1 METQDPEKQKMK
13 RMTAFFA
20 ALVMLML
27 SGCADARYHY
37 DVRKDLSITF
47 GNSDRV
53 IEALRG
59 AFRAHSPRIT
69 VCYESGS
76 DNMSDIYPMTDEL
89 VMFAMSETDDPCEG
103 DYLYQQYG
111 GYRIEY
117 SFEKNNGKYS
127 YTIDII
133 PEYYTTPAQEKTVDE
148 RISGILSELGLSGK
162 SEYERVSAVYNY
174 VFENVKYDKVHK
186 KNPHYHLRST
196 AYGALVNGCACC
208 QGYSVLMYRLLRE
221 AGINVRVVT
230 GNAVSG
236 GASEYHA
243 WNIAEID
250 GVYYNIDVTWDALN
264 GKHEYFLKSE
274 DSFSETHVRDEMY
287 STPEFY
293 EKYPMSENDYV
304 F

>member
-1 METQDPEKQKMK
+1 MKQI
-13 RMTAFFA
+13 TAAFA
-20 ALVMLML
+20 ALMMLAL
-27 SGCADARYHY
+27 SGCGSAKYHY

-53 IEALRG
+53 IEEIRG
-59 AFRAHSPRIT
+59 ALKAHSPRIT
-69 VCYESGS
+69 ICYESGS
-76 DNMSDIYPMTDEL
+76 DNMGDIYPMTDEL
-89 VMFAMSETDDPCEG
+89 VSFAMSETDNPCEG
-103 DYLYQQYG
+103 DYIYQQYG
-111 GYRIEY
+111 GYRTEY
-117 SFEKNNGKYS
+117 SFEKNGEKYS

-148 RISGILSELGLSGK
+148 RVSDILAELGLSGK

-174 VFENVKYDKVHK
+174 VYGNVKYDRVHK

-230 GNAVSG
+230 GNAVSAG
-236 GASEYHA
+236 SVEYHA

-250 GVYYNIDVTWDALN
+250 GLYYNIDVTWDAQRQE
-264 GKHEYFLKSE
+264 HDYFLKSDE
-274 DSFSETHVRDEMY
+274 TFSETHVRDEMY

-293 EKYPMSENDYV
+293 QKYPMSENDYMI
-304 F
+304 